1 MEEHLKTTYGFNS
14 FRKYQK
20 EIITD
25 LLNNEDV
32 LAILPTGGGKSLLYQ
47 YPATYKNK
55 ITIVISPLI
64 SLMNDQRENLTS
76 KNIKA
81 ICLNSE
87 VCIDYN
93 IQEQQIIYTTPE
105 YIISNIEYFKDIKD
119 NICLFAID
127 EAHCISQW
135 SHDFRPSYQ
144 ELSIIKEFFENIPL
158 LMVTATATP
167 RVIEEIYE
175 FTNVCEVNEYILG
188 TRRDNLSITVK
199 NKSEFNNLVIDEPT
213 IIYTQTRK
221 ECERLYNEFVLKG
234 IKCAYYHAG
243 MSKSDK
249 MESHEKFINGEILLI
264 IATISFG
271 MGIDK
276 SDIRHVINYG
286 VPSDIETY
294 YQEIGRAG
302 RDGINSKATIY
313 YNKQDFVIMSFIIS
327 KSRDENLIKI
337 KNESLGILRK
347 YLQENNLCRQQMID
361 YYFKTGKFST
371 ELDLT
376 EIKKCNMC
384 DNCIGENK
392 VSIRDI
398 SNESKI
404 IYDYIKKQTRQS
416 FNVGVQKLY
425 KLIKKYKQLDISEK
439 YFKDIIEILITKNI
453 LSRTMIGYGYVIQL
467 GKININN
474 VLPLKVRINYDYN
487 EFKQFEYKKYNSEYI
502 FKVREKLSDKFNIK
516 PTLLINDMVLSNIRD
531 AKPKTLT
538 DLWKINGISQDF
550 ITKYGLDLLNELKI
564 CNEKLNDIKIKNSG
578 ENKDKK
584 SKNITNTMIETFNL
598 YKQGKTI
605 KEICEIRSLKK
616 ITIEKHILSIWD
628 QNVNERVD
636 KDYVGLTQEYEN
648 EIKKA
653 IELVGTKKLRDI
665 KDVVNKNITYFQI
678 QACILLMRKK

>member
-25 LLNNEDV
+25 ILNNENV

-47 YPATYKNK
+47 FPATYKKK
-55 ITIVISPLI
+55 ITIVVSPLI

-87 VCIDYN
+87 VSVDINN
-93 IQEQQIIYTTPE
+93 IIKQEIIYTTPE
-105 YIISNIEYFKDIKD
+105 YIISNIEYFEDIKE

-127 EAHCISQW
+127 EAHCVSQW

-144 ELSIIKEFFENIPL
+144 NLGIIKEKFENIPL
-158 LMVTATATP
+158 LTVTATATP

-175 FTNVCEVNEYILG
+175 FTNVYEVNEYILG
-188 TRRDNLSITVK
+188 TRRDNLYIKVK
-199 NKSEFNNLVIDEPT
+199 KKSEFDNLIIDEQT

-234 IKCAYYHAG
+234 IKCCYYHAG
-243 MSKSDK
+243 MSKEDK
-249 MESHEKFINGEILLI
+249 MESHQKFINGEILLI

-313 YNKQDFVIMSFIIS
+313 YNERDFHVMSFIIS
-327 KSRDENLIKI
+327 KTSDENLIKI
-337 KNESLGILRK
+337 KNESLSILRK
-347 YLQENNLCRQQMID
+347 YLQENNLCRQQMIE
-361 YYFKTGKFST
+361 YYFKTGTFST

-376 EIKKCNMC
+376 EINKCNIC
-384 DNCIGENK
+384 DNCIGDND
-392 VSIRDI
+392 VTIRDI
-398 SNESKI
+398 SVESKI
-404 IYDYIKKQTRQS
+404 IYDFIKRQS
-416 FNVGVQKLY
+416 FNIGTQKLY
-425 KLIKKYKQLDISEK
+425 KLITKYKPLNISEN

-453 LSRTMIGYGYVIQL
+453 LSRSMFGYGYVIGL
-467 GKININN
+467 GKINVNN
-474 VLPLKVRINYDYN
+474 ALPIKVRINYDHN
-487 EFKQFEYKKYNSEYI
+487 EFKQFEYKQYNSEYI
-502 FKVREKLSDKFNIK
+502 YNIREKLSNKYNIK
-516 PTLLINDMVLSNIRD
+516 PTLLINDRVLLNIRET
-531 AKPKTLT
+531 KPNTLT

-550 ITKYGLDLLNELKI
+550 ITNYGGELLNELKL
-564 CNEKLNDIKIKNSG
+564 CQEKLNDIKP
-578 ENKDKK
+578 K
-584 SKNITNTMIETFNL
+584 SKKKKESKTNTQMETYNL
-598 YKQGKTI
+598 YKQGKSI
-605 KEICEIRSLKK
+605 KEIVEIRSFKRM
-616 ITIEKHILSIWD
+616 TIEKHILSIWEND
-628 QNVNERVD
+628 KNEKID

-648 EIKKA
+648 EIKNA
-653 IELVGTKKLRDI
+653 INNVGTNKLRDI
-665 KDVVNKNITYFQI
+665 KDIVSKNITYLQI
-678 QACILLMRKK
+678 QTCILLMK

>member
-20 EIITD
+20 EIISD

-81 ICLNSE
+81 MCLNSE
-87 VCIDYN
+87 VSVDYT
-93 IQEQQIIYTTPE
+93 IIKKQEIIYTTPE
-105 YIISNIEYFKDIKD
+105 YIISNIEYFEDIKD

-144 ELSIIKEFFENIPL
+144 KLGIIKEKFENIPL
-158 LMVTATATP
+158 LTVTATATP

-175 FTNVCEVNEYILG
+175 FTNVYEVNEYILG
-188 TRRDNLSITVK
+188 TRRDNLSIKVK
-199 NKSEFNNLVIDEPT
+199 NKSEFNNLIIDEPT

-221 ECERLYNEFVLKG
+221 ECERLHSEFVLKG
-234 IKCAYYHAG
+234 INCAYYHAG

-249 MESHEKFINGEILLI
+249 MKSHEKFINGEILLI

-313 YNKQDFVIMSFIIS
+313 YNQQDFVIMSFIIS
-327 KSRDENLIKI
+327 KTSDENLIKI
-337 KNESLGILRK
+337 KNESLNILRK

-384 DNCIGENK
+384 DNCIGDND

-404 IYDYIKKQTRQS
+404 IYDFIKRQS
-416 FNVGVQKLY
+416 FNVGLQKLY
-425 KLIKKYKQLDISEK
+425 KLLQKYKQFDISEK

-453 LSRTMIGYGYVIQL
+453 LLRSMIGYGYVIGI
-467 GKININN
+467 GKIKLQN
-474 VLPLKVRINYDYN
+474 VLPLKVRINYDHN

-502 FKVREKLSDKFNIK
+502 YKVREKLADKYNIK
-516 PTLLINDMVLSNIRD
+516 PTLLINDRVLLNIRES
-531 AKPKTLT
+531 KPKTLT

-550 ITKYGLDLLNELKI
+550 ITKYGVEMLNELKL
-564 CNEKLNDIKIKNSG
+564 CNDKLNDIKPKPKSKI
-578 ENKDKK
+578 EKK
-584 SKNITNTMIETFNL
+584 SRNKTNTMMETFNL
-598 YKQGKTI
+598 YKQGKSV

-616 ITIEKHILSIWD
+616 LTIEKHILSVWKND
-628 QNVNERVD
+628 VNELID
-636 KDYVGLTQEYEN
+636 TEYVGLTENYEN

-653 IELVGTKKLRDI
+653 IELVGTNKLRDI
-665 KDVVNKNITYFQI
+665 KDIVNNKITYFQI
-678 QACILLMRKK
+678 QTCILLMK